1 MKASRAFRPANL
13 NFLKVRSSK
22 TLKPL
27 AGVIEQK
34 RPCEALTLG
43 LRIHK
48 RNFHIFVSGPPGTG
62 KTTTSMRL
70 VREAAKK
77 RTVPNDLVYVHNFTV
92 NEEPSAI
99 QLEPGDAAPFKRAMT
114 EFVRNLRRDMPDA
127 YHRKEHQEQIQAVLN
142 GGMELENESF
152 VHLKEQAAEHGFIVR
167 TNKQGITVLPVID
180 DKPLSQK
187 EYAEQPKHVRADIE
201 RRRKELDPLLSAFF
215 EFTREV
221 EKDTKKQIQE
231 LQKGM
236 GTLVIQNHMEPI
248 APFAEKYT
256 KVAGFLEDVSDN
268 ILSNLERF
276 LPDDGDDEQSREA
289 FAKTYP
295 EYEVN
300 VVVNNVDLKGAPVI
314 VEDRPTFYNLF
325 GRIEKKVEYGIYST
339 DHTMIQA
346 GAMIRAN
353 GGYLVINA
361 EDLLNQPGVWTT
373 LKACLRNRKVR
384 IEDLGEAHGFLPTS
398 GIRPEHV
405 PSDVKVLLV
414 GNHSIYDLLYRSDDD
429 FSKLFRVKAEFDD
442 TVIRNRRTERAYAQ
456 FIAGVCERDELLPI
470 TLRGLEA
477 LVEMGS
483 VWCDS
488 QNKLSLRFNELA
500 SLIIES
506 DDLARQRK
514 ANKIERADI
523 KEALERRDFHI
534 SLLRDQFFDELEKS
548 HVFLECEGLEIG
560 KINALS
566 VYEDGPHVFGK
577 PARISARA
585 QSGSGGLLNIE
596 REAGLSGHIH
606 DKAVM
611 ILAGYLGG
619 QYGILTSMSA
629 DLSLC
634 FEQSYGYVDGD
645 SASLAELLVILSEL
659 AQAPLRQDI
668 AVTGSINQFGEVQP
682 VGGVTAKIHG
692 FHRLCAMRGLTGT
705 QGVAFPASNI
715 QDIMLSET
723 VRNDMESGKFHLY
736 PIHEADQAIALL
748 LESKPGVRY
757 DKGYRPANSIHSKV
771 LAKLRELHDL
781 SESRSSEPSRNES
794 QRLTGDSVTA
804 SAKRRRSSKRR

>member
-13 NFLKVRSSK
+13 SFLKVKSTK
-22 TLKPL
+22 ALKPID
-27 AGVIEQK
+27 GVIEQK
-34 RPCEALTLG
+34 RPCEALVLG

-62 KTTTSMRL
+62 KTTTTMRL
-70 VREAAKK
+70 VRKAAKL
-77 RTVPNDLVYVHNFTV
+77 REVPNDLVYVHNFSV
-92 NEEPSAI
+92 AEEPSAI
-99 QLEPGDAAPFKRAMT
+99 QLATGEAAPFKRAVA

-142 GGMELENESF
+142 SGMERENESF
-152 VHLKEQAAEHGFIVR
+152 VNLKEQAAKHGFIVR
-167 TNKQGITVLPVID
+167 TNKQGITVLPVVD
-180 DKPLSQK
+180 EKPLSQK
-187 EYAEQPKHVRADIE
+187 EYAEQPKAVRADIE

-215 EFTREV
+215 EFSRAV
-221 EKDTKKQIQE
+221 DKDTQKQIQD
-231 LQKGM
+231 LQRGM
-236 GTLVIQNHMEPI
+236 GTLVVDSHLDPI
-248 APFAEKYT
+248 RPYADTYPRVKLFMDA
-256 KVAGFLEDVSDN
+256 VIDN

-289 FAKTYP
+289 FAKTHP

-325 GRIEKKVEYGIYST
+325 GRVEKKVEYGIYST
-339 DHTMIQA
+339 DHTMVQA

-353 GGYLVINA
+353 GGYLVLNA

-414 GNHSIYDLLYRSDDD
+414 GNHAIYDLLFRSDDD

-442 TVIRNRRTERAYAQ
+442 TVTRNRTTERAYAR
-456 FIAGVCERDELLPI
+456 FVAGVCERDNLLPVTI
-470 TLRGLEA
+470 KGLEA

-488 QNKLSLRFNELA
+488 QTKLSLRFNELA
-500 SLIIES
+500 SLLIEA
-506 DDLARQRK
+506 DDMARERRSSQIHRK
-514 ANKIERADI
+514 DI
-523 KEALERRDFHI
+523 KEALGRRDFHI
-534 SLLRDQFFDELEKS
+534 SLLRDQFFEELQRN
-548 HVFLECEGLEIG
+548 HVFLHCEGSTVG

-577 PARISARA
+577 PARISSRA

-606 DKAVM
+606 DKAVL
-611 ILAGYLGG
+611 ILSGFLGG
-619 QYGILTSMSA
+619 QYGTLTPMSA
-629 DLSLC
+629 DISLC
-634 FEQSYGYVDGD
+634 FEQSYGYIDGD

-659 AQAPLRQDI
+659 SQVALRQDI
-668 AVTGSINQFGEVQP
+668 AVTGSINQFGQVQP
-682 VGGVTAKIHG
+682 VGALTAKIHG

-715 QDIMLSET
+715 QDLMLDEAIRSDIEA
-723 VRNDMESGKFHLY
+723 GKFHLY
-736 PIHEADQAIALL
+736 PIHEVDQAIALL
-748 LESKPGVRY
+748 LETTPGTRF
-757 DKGYRPANSIHSKV
+757 DDGYRPANSIHATV
-771 LAKLRELHDL
+771 LRTLRELHDL
-781 SESRSSEPSRNES
+781 SESRSPDSTRSES
-794 QRLTGDSVTA
+794 QRLTGEAVTA
-804 SAKRRRSSKRR
+804 SAERRRLRRRR